1 MRIPPLR
8 TLAMG
13 LALTWSALQVQ
24 AQTAQINVICSVQAD
39 WCNMITTVYSKT
51 TGTKVNMVL
60 KGSGEAL
67 AQLVAEKENPKVD
80 VWFGNFS
87 FGEFGCAEDFRDKNP
102 IAIVN
107 WIDEKISLPEDEVD
121 DYMTKHHYDSWL
133 IPDKWKG
140 MIAYAENYVE
150 ENNL

>member
-1 MRIPPLR
+1 MTMNFNKANDLIEYITENYLYDVPV
-8 TLAMG
+8 
-13 LALTWSALQVQ
+13 SAVFM
-24 AQTAQINVICSVQAD
+24 AD
-39 WCNMITTVYSKT
+39 K
-51 TGTKVNMVL
+51 K
-60 KGSGEAL
+60 
-67 AQLVAEKENPKVD
+67 PKVD